1 LIQIRPAEGTAAQTA
16 SVESRLAKRQES
28 TVKDLSTYALCYV
41 ALLGAALAVAGLI
54 ASTRDPAPPAPP
66 KVAVQQTATHAAVTM
81 NTPF

>member
-1 LIQIRPAEGTAAQTA
+1 M
-16 SVESRLAKRQES
+16 
-28 TVKDLSTYALCYV
+28 KDLSTYALCYV

-54 ASTRDPAPPAPP
+54 ASTRDPAPPAAS